1 MDSKKKKSFTEQV
14 QKVVAS
20 IPKGDVLSYREVAK
34 KAGAPQAYRA
44 VGSIMAKNRNPSIP
58 CHRVIRADG
67 VIGNYNRGGPEKKKQ
82 LLEKEGIKIKK
93 INTIYKVIQRKD
105 RHNM

>member
-1 MDSKKKKSFTEQV
+1 MDSKKKKSFTERV
-14 QKVVAS
+14 QKVVTF
-20 IPKGDVLSYREVAK
+20 IPKGGVLSYREVAK
-34 KAGAPQAYRA
+34 KAGAPQACRA
-44 VGSIMAKNRNPSIP
+44 VGSIMAKNRDPSIP